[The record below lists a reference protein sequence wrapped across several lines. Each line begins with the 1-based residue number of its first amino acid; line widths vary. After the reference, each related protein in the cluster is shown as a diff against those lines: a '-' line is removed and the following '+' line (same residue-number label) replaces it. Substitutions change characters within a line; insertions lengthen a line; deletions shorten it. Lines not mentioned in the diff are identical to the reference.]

1 MITRFRWLPV
11 GAVLLIAAHG
21 PVAPLPL
28 PPTPPV
34 DGPPGRVA
42 PTPDL
47 FARQPRD
54 FPLSDQPSFAP
65 AWLASRPVQ
74 QSQGFVPGSQV
85 EARPNGRTEFAPGV
99 SFSMPLH

>member
-1 MITRFRWLPV
+1 M
-11 GAVLLIAAHG
+11 LLVAAHG
-21 PVAPLPL
+21 SFVPLPLPL

-34 DGPPGRVA
+34 GGPPGHIA

-47 FARQPRD
+47 FARQPTD
-54 FPLSDQPSFAP
+54 FPLSEQPSFAP

-85 EARPNGRTEFAPGV
+85 DARPNGHTEYAPGV